1 MTFIENPLFVL
12 AILCL
17 NVVISEWLVE
27 KTFFLHLGT
36 ALLVIVI
43 TAILANL
50 KIIPTA
56 SDESAL
62 YGAIFTY
69 IAPISIFYLLLSVN
83 LRQLKEAGLPM
94 LIMFLI
100 GTAGTVLGVIV
111 GMQFVNGAETL
122 GSLFNAIG
130 GMYTATYTG
139 GGINFNAVA
148 LHYKVM
154 EEGVLFAGAVAVDN
168 IMTTLWMIATIIIPK
183 MLWRF
188 LPAPA
193 KTNEKQSSLENSGA
207 QNVDDR
213 ETINPFDLGIMLALG
228 LAVLWISNLLADA
241 FTGLG
246 ISVPSILIL
255 TTIALVMAQFP
266 VFQKLRGN
274 QVLGMFTVYLF
285 LAVVGAYCELAALG
299 KIGDIGITLL
309 WFATILVLVHG
320 LLTFGFGIFL
330 KQDWD
335 LVAVASQANIGGST
349 SALALAKS
357 FGRNDLLLPAILV
370 GSLGNGI
377 GTYLG
382 FIVAGML

>member
-27 KTFFLHLGT
+27 KTFFRHLGT